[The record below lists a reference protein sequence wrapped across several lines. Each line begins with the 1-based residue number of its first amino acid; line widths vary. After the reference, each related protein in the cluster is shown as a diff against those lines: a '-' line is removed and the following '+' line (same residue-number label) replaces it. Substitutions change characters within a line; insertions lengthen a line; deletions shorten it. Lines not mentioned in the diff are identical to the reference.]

1 MNDRPSNSGR
11 VIGETLL
18 LFSLLAAALWLFT
31 WNNEFPSTLHADEG
45 GKVDFILK
53 NRPPDFHH
61 PLLLI
66 QTGRLIQT
74 VTNWPGVEG
83 AARAGR
89 WGSAMAGVLLL
100 LGFYFWVRRPLGAG
114 WALVGTAILAMM
126 PLLAVHAHYVKEDV
140 MLTAAIVAVVV
151 ALRCWR
157 ENDELWTL
165 MLLGAALGMAAASH
179 YKSVL
184 MLVIMA

>member
-1 MNDRPSNSGR
+1 
-11 VIGETLL
+11 
-18 LFSLLAAALWLFT
+18 
-31 WNNEFPSTLHADEG
+31 
-45 GKVDFILK
+45 
-53 NRPPDFHH
+53 
-61 PLLLI
+61 
-66 QTGRLIQT
+66 
-74 VTNWPGVEG
+74 
-83 AARAGR
+83 
-89 WGSAMAGVLLL
+89 
-100 LGFYFWVRRPLGAG
+100 
-114 WALVGTAILAMM
+114 MM